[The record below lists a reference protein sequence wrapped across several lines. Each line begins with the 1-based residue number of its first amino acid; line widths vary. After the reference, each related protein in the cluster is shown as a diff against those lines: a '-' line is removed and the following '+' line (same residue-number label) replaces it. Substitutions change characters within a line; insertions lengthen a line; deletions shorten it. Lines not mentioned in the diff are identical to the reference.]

1 MHVFARR
8 EILLLYSR
16 LRLQE
21 IATTFLV
28 CIAFLFDFIDKLNK
42 LINNMHKERRGH
54 LLRKYG
60 LSGVKVC
67 ISLIIIDVS
76 HLAYYC
82 VENLVMSN
90 LTDWII

>member
-1 MHVFARR
+1 MHIFVRR
-8 EILLLYSR
+8 EILLYSR

-21 IATTFLV
+21 ISTTLV

-54 LLRKYG
+54 LLRSYG

-90 LTDWII
+90 LTDRII